1 MPAMSSP
8 RRFLFLYSLTGGG
21 HVAAARAV
29 ADAMQTRFGDAVAV
43 ELVDLFVESGAWPFS
58 RFPDWYPA
66 MLGMGGWPWRAAYRA
81 TDSRLV
87 VAALSR
93 LLWPYV
99 AKGLA
104 RLMQAHPHDAMV
116 SFHPIP
122 NAMLARYR
130 ARHDGRVSLSVV
142 VQDFVTPPAAWF
154 APGLDAYFLPW
165 PETQARALALGLPA
179 DRLHVTGMPV
189 RRAFL
194 DALALDRPQA
204 RRLLG
209 LGEESPV
216 VLFIGGGDG
225 AGDMFPFVRALM
237 TRKPGAQVVV
247 ITGRNRALRR
257 RLQARCAAPNLRVLG
272 FREDMPLWMRGA
284 DILVT
289 KAGPNSLAE
298 AFLMGLP
305 SVIYHAIPGQ
315 EAGNPGF
322 VEKHGAGV
330 WAPHPARAAD
340 AVMRLLADA
349 EEREKMAAAARS
361 LARPNAADLIAEK
374 LWSMVE

>member
-29 ADAMQTRFGDAVAV
+29 ADAMLARFGDAVAV
-43 ELVDLFVESGAWPFS
+43 DMVDVFVESGAWPFS

-66 MLGMGGWPWRAAYRA
+66 MLGLGGWPWRAAYRA

-104 RLMQAHPHDAMV
+104 RLMQAHPHDAVV

-122 NAMLARYR
+122 NAILARYC

-189 RRAFL
+189 RRAFC
-194 DALALDRPQA
+194 DALSLDRPQA

-237 TRKPGAQVVV
+237 ARKPGAQVVV

-272 FREDMPLWMRGA
+272 FREDMPLWMRAA

-330 WAPHPARAAD
+330 WVPHPARAAD
-340 AVMRLLADA
+340 AVMRLLAAA
-349 EEREKMAAAARS
+349 EEREKVAAAARL
-361 LARPNAADLIAEK
+361 LARPNAANLIAEK